1 MYPESP
7 ELSRDER
14 VGNFQGNVWL
24 LTISFRSC
32 IALDRS
38 EGCTGRDGFIT
49 REMLG
54 SRYDH

>member
-7 ELSRDER
+7 ELPRGER
-14 VGNFQGNVWL
+14 VGNSQGNVYL

-32 IALDRS
+32 FALDRS
-38 EGCTGRDGFIT
+38 EACTGRDGFIT

-54 SRYDH
+54 SRYDR